1 MILYIHARLFSAKY
15 IVDLQ
20 MLVVSLLKILVI
32 FLLLDSVYLYFA
44 KSIFGEMIVRI
55 QRVAMQVRWWSAAVV
70 YAFMTIL
77 LYWFII
83 KDRRPVWEATLLGL
97 ATYGIYDFTNYA
109 TLKNYDL
116 SVAIMD
122 TVWGATLFTLTTW
135 ILRF

>member
-1 MILYIHARLFSAKY
+1 
-15 IVDLQ
+15 
-20 MLVVSLLKILVI
+20 MLLTLLKIVVI
-32 FLLLDSVYLYFA
+32 FLLLDAVYLYFT
-44 KSIFGEMIVRI
+44 KNMFGEMIVRI
-55 QRVAMQVRWWSAAVV
+55 QRVAMQVRWWSGAVV

-83 KDRRPVWEATLLGL
+83 KDNRPIWEATLLGL

-116 SVAIMD
+116 QIAIMD
-122 TVWGATLFTLTTW
+122 TLWGATLFTLTTW

>member
-1 MILYIHARLFSAKY
+1 
-15 IVDLQ
+15 

-116 SVAIMD
+116 SIAIMD
-122 TVWGATLFTLTTW
+122 TVWGATLFTLTT
-135 ILRF
+135 LAYYKR